1 MHENKEKARVAI
13 QDSLAALKIGDKVNA
28 RRLAIEAST
37 LAPELEQPW
46 LILAALSGLAE
57 SLVFIEKALLINPES
72 IPGQHALEWVNQKL
86 RDQTGRLD
94 VQQVGQKSF
103 VLLEEKPIL
112 QRVPISRGQ
121 KKTEPVE
128 TRAEPPEVFIK
139 EGFHIHVPSRA
150 QPAVRA
156 FRYLAIKALTI
167 AATIFI
173 GVFLTVIMTSQPSRR
188 GLGPPESPFETS
200 LNAQI
205 YLVVR
210 RSIYNGSIA
219 FSPQGIP
226 DQDQVN
232 TLTEDLR
239 SEMGLNLPY
248 LQRNLLWTYKALTFD
263 WGQMGNRMGGA
274 TGNQKTT
281 ATVNDIIVQYLPN
294 TMLLVAITYLL
305 VFLIGMPLSLFLAR
319 NYGTWID
326 RLFAFLSPI
335 SSIPSWVFGILL
347 ISLFAFQLRWLPIS
361 GMYTSSSH
369 DNLISAILDVS
380 KHMILPVTAFVLSL
394 LFQVVFAWRTFFVIY
409 SEEDYVDL
417 AKAKG
422 LSSRLLE
429 KQYILRPALPY
440 IITSFA
446 TTLISFWQFS
456 MALEAVFRWP
466 GLGWLYIKEALPNFW
481 GESMEPGELIIA
493 VAIVVIFAYLLGA
506 VVFLLDLIYVIVD
519 PRIRLLPTNNEMEHK
534 IQGRSKNMSWRERF
548 KHLFKGY
555 HREHRIILE
564 GSTQKKKRSWTRLIE
579 NFTGSLYDTGSRARL
594 FFQELRRYPSAI
606 FGLTVILILLVG
618 SIYAVIA
625 LPYDQ
630 VGKDYEEKRMEGR
643 SYLPRTASP
652 AWTNLFNNPPKLST
666 LIMDPFSK
674 EAEVSTQILENG
686 WKEKTITFS
695 YDYQY
700 KEIPSEIFLYFFPI
714 YSEKVPFVTLEWKYP
729 DGRTLELKRT
739 VANPGSS
746 YDFENSFQP
755 FQILKQNPEWKD
767 WFSYSG
773 VETGENTTPAFKL
786 LFAEPGSSLPVPQ
799 HGTYQLTI
807 KSLIFEPNGDFMAQF
822 VLLGQ
827 VYGLVGT
834 DYSRRDLMVPLFWG
848 MPFALF
854 IGLLGSLITTL
865 VAMLLPTIG
874 VWYGG
879 WVDNLIQR
887 LSEIN
892 MVLPGLTIA
901 VLANVL
907 FNINIWIILGIVIVI
922 NAFGSPLKIIRS
934 ALLQAKE
941 APYIESARAY
951 GASNFRIITHYL
963 LPRIMPVLIPQLVTQ
978 VPSFIFWEATLGFF
992 NIKSSYPTW
1001 GRIIYDALSRGAL
1014 YGSPFW
1020 VLEPIFLLLL
1030 TSLAFAMLGS
1040 ALERVL
1046 NPRTLEDTSLHGKKE
1061 VTPS

>member
-1 MHENKEKARVAI
+1 MQNNKDKAFSVI
-13 QDSLAALKIGDKVNA
+13 QGSLAAIRRGDKETA
-28 RRLAIEAST
+28 RHLAIEASS
-37 LAPELEQPW
+37 LAPEMEQPW
-46 LILAALSGLAE
+46 LILAALAEISE
-57 SLVFIEKALLINPES
+57 SLVFIEKALLINPDS
-72 IPGQHALEWVNQKL
+72 IPAKHALEWVNRKL
-86 RDQTGRLD
+86 QDQTGKPDLQPGDRKSSASLD
-94 VQQVGQKSF
+94 
-103 VLLEEKPIL
+103 EKTDP
-112 QRVPISRGQ
+112 QRVPISRDI
-121 KKTEPVE
+121 KKTGSADTQVD
-128 TRAEPPEVFIK
+128 TPEVLIEEEFYI
-139 EGFHIHVPSRA
+139 HIPSRA

-156 FRYLAIKALTI
+156 FRYLAVKALTI
-167 AATIFI
+167 AVTIFI

-205 YLVVR
+205 DILVR
-210 RSIYNGSIA
+210 RMIYGGIFAFNAQGS
-219 FSPQGIP
+219 P
-226 DQDQVN
+226 DQNQVKAI
-232 TLTEDLR
+232 TEKLR
-239 SEMGLNLPY
+239 SDMGLNLPY
-248 LQRNLLWTYKALTFD
+248 LPRNLLWTIKALTFN
-263 WGQMGNRMGGA
+263 WGQLGDRMGGA
-274 TGNQKTT
+274 TGVQKTT
-281 ATVNDIIVQYLPN
+281 ASVNDLILQYLPH
-294 TMLLVAITYLL
+294 TMLLVATAYLI

-319 NYGTWID
+319 HYGNWLD
-326 RLFAFLSPI
+326 RLFALLSPI

-347 ISLFAFQLRWLPIS
+347 ISIFAFQLRLLPFS
-361 GMYTSSSH
+361 GMYDSSTHGS
-369 DNLISAILDVS
+369 LMAGFLDVG
-380 KHMILPVTAFVLSL
+380 KHMLLPVLALVLSL

-422 LSSRLLE
+422 LSSRVLQR
-429 KQYILRPALPY
+429 QYILRPALPY

-493 VAIVVIFAYLLGA
+493 IGIVVIFAYLLGLL
-506 VVFLLDLIYVIVD
+506 VFLLDLVYVIVD
-519 PRIRLLPTNNEMEHK
+519 PRIRLLPSNNEKQLK
-534 IQGRSKNMSWRERF
+534 IRFNTKNINWISRIKSWFRKGLQENKIELSRSE
-548 KHLFKGY
+548 
-555 HREHRIILE
+555 E
-564 GSTQKKKRSWTRLIE
+564 KKKKSFRQFISNARRSLLE
-579 NFTGSLYDTGSRARL
+579 TGDGTRL

-606 FGLTVILILLVG
+606 FGLVVIIILLAG

-630 VGKDYEEKRMEGR
+630 VGKDYEQKRMEGR
-643 SYLPRTASP
+643 SYIPRTASP
-652 AWTNLFNNPPKLST
+652 AWTNIFNDPPKLST

-674 EAEVSTQILENG
+674 EAKVSTLTLDNG
-686 WKEKTITFS
+686 WIEKTITFS
-695 YDYQY
+695 FDYQY

-714 YSEKVPFVTLEWKYP
+714 YSQKAPFVTLEWKYP

-739 VANPGSS
+739 IAEAGSS
-746 YDFENSFQP
+746 YDFETSIQP
-755 FQILKQNPEWKD
+755 FEILKKYPEWKS
-767 WFSYSG
+767 WFFYSG
-773 VETGENTTPAFKL
+773 QFTGVYTTPAFEL
-786 LFAEPGSSLPVPQ
+786 LFAEPGSSLAVPQ
-799 HGTYQLTI
+799 HGIYQLSV
-807 KSLIFEPNGDFMAQF
+807 KSLIFEPGGDFMTQF

-887 LSEIN
+887 LSEVN

-907 FNINIWIILGIVIVI
+907 FNINIWVILGIVIII

-941 APYIESARAY
+941 APYIESARSY
-951 GASNFRIITHYL
+951 GASNFRIISHYL

-992 NIKSSYPTW
+992 NIKSNYPTW
-1001 GRIIYDALSRGAL
+1001 GRIIYDGLSRGAL

-1046 NPRTLEDTSLHGKKE
+1046 NPRTLENVPLHSVKDTTLD
-1061 VTPS
+1061 